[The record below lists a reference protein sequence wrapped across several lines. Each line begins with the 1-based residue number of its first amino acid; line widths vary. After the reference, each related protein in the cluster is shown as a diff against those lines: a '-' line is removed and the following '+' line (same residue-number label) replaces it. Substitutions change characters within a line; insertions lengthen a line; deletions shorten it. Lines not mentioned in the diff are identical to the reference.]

1 MPSVIIKNLTRP
13 LKHHLEVG
21 YCEKFI
27 ERFLGLM
34 FHPPLGISE
43 GILLVGKQESRLD
56 AAIHMLFMRMD
67 LAVVWMT
74 SDFEVVDVKLA
85 KAWRPVYIPVKPAQ
99 HVLEI
104 SAERIA
110 DFQVGDHLQ
119 LEDS

>member
-1 MPSVIIKNLTRP
+1 MPSVIIKNITRP
-13 LKHHLEVG
+13 LTLPLEVR
-21 YCEKFI
+21 YCEKFLD
-27 ERFLGLM
+27 RFLGLM
-34 FHPPLGISE
+34 FHPPLEMSE
-43 GILLVGKQESRLD
+43 GVLLVGKQESRLD
-56 AAIHMLFMRMD
+56 ASIHMLFMRMD

-74 SDFEVVDVKLA
+74 SDFEVVDVRLA
-85 KAWRPVYIPVKPAQ
+85 KAWRPVYFPMKPAQ